1 MKPLKSPRAK
11 SIFFLQLSNV
21 LFAITA
27 IFISLLSPQFD
38 GYFTSFCRFLVGAL
52 LGFSQLALTKKPF
65 KVVRLK
71 PWLGRGIFGAIG
83 MVLYYVAISLGTPG
97 RASLLNNTYP
107 IFVALIAIF
116 IMRDKVKPC
125 TVIGLLLAFGGV
137 ALVLWDGA
145 KVSLMADLIGLC
157 SGTVAAVSYHFNKK
171 ASQTEDPIVIY
182 LGVCLVGL
190 LATAFSVPQA
200 LRLNWASAAL
210 LILAGMG
217 GYFAQIAITIGLRD
231 IDTTEGSV
239 HTFVKIPLTVI
250 AGWLVLSDPITA
262 RFILGTTLLLVG
274 LLLDQFIALVSRK
287 VKRG

>member
-1 MKPLKSPRAK
+1 MAISKSLRTK

-21 LFAITA
+21 LFTVTA
-27 IFISLLSPQFD
+27 IFISLLSSKFD
-38 GYFTSFCRFLVGAL
+38 GYFTSFCRFLVGTA
-52 LGFSQLALTKKPF
+52 LGFGQLALTKKPF
-65 KVVRLK
+65 RIVKVK

-83 MVLYYVAISLGTPG
+83 MVLYYVAIALGSPG

-107 IFVALIAIF
+107 IFVAIIAIF
-116 IMRDKVKPC
+116 IMRDKVKHL
-125 TVIGLLLAFGGV
+125 TVIGLLLSFFGV

-145 KVSLMADLIGLC
+145 KVSFIADIIGLC
-157 SGTVAAVSYHFNKK
+157 SGVVAAVSYHFNKK

-190 LATAFSVPQA
+190 AATAFSVPQA
-200 LRLNWASAAL
+200 LKLDWLSAFL
-210 LILAGMG
+210 LLLAGAG

-250 AGWLVLSDPITA
+250 AGWLFLSDPITS
-262 RFILGTTLLLVG
+262 RFILGTALLLVG
-274 LLLDQFIALVSRK
+274 LLLDQIITLVSRK
-287 VKRG
+287 MKRA